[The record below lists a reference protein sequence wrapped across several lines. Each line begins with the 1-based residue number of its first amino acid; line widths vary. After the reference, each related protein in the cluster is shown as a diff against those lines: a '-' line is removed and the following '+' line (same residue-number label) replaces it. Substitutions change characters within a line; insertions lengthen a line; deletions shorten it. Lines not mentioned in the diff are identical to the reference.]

1 MNIYDYIKSK
11 YLRLSKGQRKVAQ
24 FILEQPSIIPANI
37 ASEVG
42 RLAGV
47 SESTVIRFCYAIELG
62 GYNEL
67 QEKLA
72 EYLTLQNTLS
82 SPKVIKKITSD
93 EVKGNMIRHAQ
104 QISEVVQKV
113 DTKQITMAT
122 QQICNAR
129 KIFIAGFNKNTTL
142 AQILHS
148 GIEQAVII
156 PSINEAITAST
167 YITKEDVLILFDDT
181 VEDFYIDSIITPMHE
196 KDLNILFI
204 HDQKQHPLRK
214 KCKYNVYLGGE
225 NALNSFG
232 VYSFVVSLVESV
244 NHFKKEQ
251 QLI

>member
-1 MNIYDYIKSK
+1 M
-11 YLRLSKGQRKVAQ
+11 RLSKGQRKVAQ
-24 FILEQPSIIPANI
+24 FILEQPSIVPANI

-113 DTKQITMAT
+113 DTKQIAMAT
-122 QQICNAR
+122 QQICQAR
-129 KIFIAGFNKNTTL
+129 KIFIAGFNKNATL
-142 AQILHS
+142 AQILHT
-148 GIEQAVII
+148 GIENAIII
-156 PSINEAITAST
+156 PSINEAIAAST
-167 YITKEDVLILFDDT
+167 YMAKDDVLVLFDDANEGYY
-181 VEDFYIDSIITPMHE
+181 VEQVVATLNDR
-196 KDLNILFI
+196 DLNTLFI
-204 HDQKQHPLRK
+204 YDQKLHPLRK

-232 VYSFVVSLVESV
+232 AYSFVVSLVESV
-244 NHFKKEQ
+244 NQYNKEKQ
-251 QLI
+251 FV